1 MVCLIVN
8 LVIVSGR
15 EEEAADMLKSYVK
28 LVHAEPGCVRFDV
41 HRSRKDPRR
50 FVLYELYK
58 DDYAL
63 DIHRKTEH
71 FLSYA
76 PKFEDLV
83 EEREAELYNYV
94 A

>member
-8 LVIVSGR
+8 LVIKAGR
-15 EEEAADMLKSYVK
+15 EQEAEDMLRSYVK

-41 HRSRKDPRR
+41 ARGRKNPRE

-63 DIHRKTEH
+63 DTHRKTPH